1 MPTRTSFSTAPVLP
15 GVLLL
20 LGSLLFTAGGRHHP
34 RIDGSIGALGSDE
47 FYRAFVG
54 EILHVPNWESM
65 HVLILVGPV
74 LWALGVAG
82 LGRRAD
88 GARRGVPQIAGTAL
102 ALAAV
107 AWMVVFVLDG
117 FAAPVF
123 ARGLAAA
130 PTESAASILVSFKAN
145 QAIVIRLGLFSWILV
160 GIAAALLSIDMILRS
175 RMGPAPLL
183 LGTIGVLVG
192 AWPMIAWARGEFVPG
207 PFTSPLWKTTAL
219 ATALWYA
226 GLGVMALLSHGEVQ
240 EAIGHAAPSR
250 SEATAPAQPLTLP

>member
-1 MPTRTSFSTAPVLP
+1 VSTRTSVRTAPVLP
-15 GVLLL
+15 GVLLM

-34 RIDGSIGALGSDE
+34 RIDESIGALGSEE

-54 EILHVPNWESM
+54 EILRVPNWESM

-82 LGRRAD
+82 LGRDAN
-88 GARRGVPQIAGTAL
+88 GAGSGMPQIAGTAL
-102 ALAAV
+102 AIAAV

-117 FAAPVF
+117 FAAPVI

-130 PTESAASILVSFKAN
+130 PTEGAASMMVSFKAN
-145 QAIVIRLGLFSWILV
+145 QAIVIRLGLFSWMLV
-160 GIAAALLSIDMILRS
+160 GIAAALLSIDMILRART
-175 RMGPAPLL
+175 RMAPLL
-183 LGTIGVLVG
+183 LGAIGVLVG
-192 AWPMIAWARGEFVPG
+192 GWPMIAWARGEFVPG

-226 GLGVMALLSHGEVQ
+226 ALGVMALLSHRDVE
-240 EAIGHAAPSR
+240 EAIGHVARSR
-250 SEATAPAQPLTLP
+250 RDATASPQPLTLP